1 MVRSVSAEKQ
11 REYDELKRF
20 FVHWE
25 THLTPQRVLGLE
37 HPHNPIN
44 VLAVYERQLGVSRV
58 LPGLK
63 QAVNDILE
71 DFGDFSP
78 KQIAAA
84 DASLAGAGAPTMS
97 QLWQR
102 RSRHYKALL
111 RRGRLRNDTEY
122 YLASSIVCDT
132 ASPVPPNELDLLD
145 RMVAN
150 YELQRT

>member
-1 MVRSVSAEKQ
+1 MARSVSAEKQ

-25 THLTPQRVLGLE
+25 THLTPHRVLGLE

-71 DFGDFSP
+71 DFEDFSP
-78 KQIAAA
+78 QEIAAA
-84 DASLAGAGAPTMS
+84 DASLARAGAPTMS
-97 QLWQR
+97 QLWQG
-102 RSRHYKALL
+102 RSRHYKAIL

-132 ASPVPPNELDLLD
+132 ASQVPPDELDLLD

-150 YELQRT
+150 YALQRT